1 MLFVK
6 TLVTSSLKE
15 KNNELNLH
23 NMRVSGVTIPK
34 QKRVV
39 ISLTYIYGIGPKRSK
54 DILSA
59 AQVDANKRVKDLSN
73 EEEMR
78 IREIVEKQYDTEG
91 DLRRQISSNI
101 KRLKDIK
108 AYRGTRHAKRLP
120 VRGQR
125 TKTNSRTP
133 RGNKR
138 NLATSGKK
146 PAAQKT

>member
-1 MLFVK
+1 
-6 TLVTSSLKE
+6 
-15 KNNELNLH
+15 
-23 NMRVSGVTIPK
+23 MRVAGITIPTN
-34 QKRVV
+34 KRVV
-39 ISLTYIYGIGPKRSK
+39 IALTYVFGIGLTMSK
-54 DILSA
+54 KILTS
-59 AQVDANKRVKDLSN
+59 VKIDESIRVKDLSREQEDAIRAFIEKGLTTEGN
-73 EEEMR
+73 LR
-78 IREIVEKQYDTEG
+78 REI
-91 DLRRQISSNI
+91 SANI

-108 AYRGTRHAKRLP
+108 SYRGIRHTKRLP